1 MVTYA
6 LLSNTLL
13 LTVLVA
19 ILGNTF
25 ATINADAAAESMFR
39 KAVSTIEGVKADAV
53 FSYQLPFNLV
63 AVVFMW
69 PMSYILNPRW
79 YVLELIRIKK
89 LIGQVSQAEWL
100 ASGHAFTLRYP
111 ELTNAPV
118 WLIRAS
124 NLPVLLAISLYERQS
139 YRETSLVEQMGD
151 WAERYVGNLPRRI
164 TAAGRST
171 LLECQLC
178 LIRIS
183 RI

>member
-25 ATINADAAAESMFR
+25 ATISSDAAAESMFR
-39 KAVSTIEGVKADAV
+39 NAVATVEGVKADAV

-79 YVLELIRIKK
+79 
-89 LIGQVSQAEWL
+89 
-100 ASGHAFTLRYP
+100 
-111 ELTNAPV
+111 
-118 WLIRAS
+118 
-124 NLPVLLAISLYERQS
+124 
-139 YRETSLVEQMGD
+139 
-151 WAERYVGNLPRRI
+151 
-164 TAAGRST
+164 
-171 LLECQLC
+171 
-178 LIRIS
+178 
-183 RI
+183 